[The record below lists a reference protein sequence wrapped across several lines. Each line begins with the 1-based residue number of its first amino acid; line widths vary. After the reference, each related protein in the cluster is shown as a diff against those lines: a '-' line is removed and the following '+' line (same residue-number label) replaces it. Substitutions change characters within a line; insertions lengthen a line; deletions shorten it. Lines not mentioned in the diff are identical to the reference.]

1 MSINKVVIS
10 GNLTRDM
17 EIRSTAS
24 GLAIGGFSVAVN
36 DRRKNNQTGEWEDH
50 PNFID
55 CTLFGSRAEKL
66 QPYLVKGAKVA
77 LAGKLS
83 WSQWEK
89 DGQKRSKIEVI
100 VDELELLNSRESSN
114 TCTRSQNCENAPQNQ
129 QESVYDKDIPF

>member
-1 MSINKVVIS
+1 MSINKVTIS

-17 EIRSTAS
+17 ELRSTAS

-36 DRRKNNQTGEWEDH
+36 DRRKNKTGEWEDY

-66 QPYLVKGAKVA
+66 QPYLVKGTKVA
-77 LAGKLS
+77 ISGKLS
-83 WSQWEK
+83 WSQWER

-100 VDELELLNSRESSN
+100 VDELEFMSRDKPAAE
-114 TCTRSQNCENAPQNQ
+114 TP
-129 QESVYDKDIPF
+129 VYFDQDLPF

>member
-1 MSINKVVIS
+1 MSINKVTIS

-17 EIRSTAS
+17 EVRSTAS
-24 GLAIGGFSVAVN
+24 GLAIGGFGIAVN
-36 DRRKNNQTGEWEDH
+36 DRRKNQQTGEWEDY

-89 DGQKRSKIEVI
+89 DGQKRSKLEVV
-100 VDELELLNSRESSN
+100 VDDVELMSREKN
-114 TCTRSQNCENAPQNQ
+114 TTETPDYTDQ
-129 QESVYDKDIPF
+129 DLPF